1 MSFQDRHSNDSNLV
15 VPHALCH
22 LLGARSTAVGIGASS
37 ELEESLLVLPLDYV
51 LQLLPILETLIQESR
66 EVELACRCLFF
77 LLRIHHGQITSNQTL
92 LPMIDRLRKTTL
104 TKAKRLRD
112 TIGFNQA
119 GLQFLKDK
127 LEAENE
133 VQLFADA
140 TANFQTKKRKQKKR
154 ADRAILKL

>member
-1 MSFQDRHSNDSNLV
+1 MPLICYYFDLSFGRHAEGVN
-15 VPHALCH
+15 
-22 LLGARSTAVGIGASS
+22 
-37 ELEESLLVLPLDYV
+37 YFF
-51 LQLLPILETLIQESR
+51 
-66 EVELACRCLFF
+66 FF
-77 LLRIHHGQITSNQTL
+77 LHFQ
-92 LPMIDRLRKTTL
+92 
-104 TKAKRLRD
+104 D